1 MLSLYNRNAILLVC
15 IPTFTRHASSK
26 RFVLAAGVVR
36 SELDK
41 HGHGNFLAP
50 ENYASHAA
58 FSGIVIKAQAAIIK
72 IKARPL
78 EAG

>member
-15 IPTFTRHASSK
+15 ILTFTRHASNK

-41 HGHGNFLAP
+41 HGHGNFFGARELCFSCRVQRHC
-50 ENYASHAA
+50 YQGSGGHHQDKGAA
-58 FSGIVIKAQAAIIK
+58 A
-72 IKARPL
+72 
-78 EAG
+78 